1 MKTHEFKKRST
12 HTIPTP
18 EIKANMNLSSKK
30 RPTPS
35 LFAALT
41 AGIALAA
48 IVVTGCSSMGQP
60 ASASFASVQ
69 FSGKSAKEIRD
80 TTMAVFREESFR
92 VFIADS
98 GQLVFDREG
107 SRANAVARN
116 GLVAAQAGSVTVV
129 RVRADV
135 VELAPA
141 THRLH
146 CQAYMVTDADD
157 AFFEQEDRL
166 ANFRSGPYQKLLDE
180 VARRLK

>member
-1 MKTHEFKKRST
+1 MKTHEFKNRNT
-12 HTIPTP
+12 HTIAMP
-18 EIKANMNLSSKK
+18 EIKANMNLPLKK

-41 AGIALAA
+41 AAA
-48 IVVTGCSSMGQP
+48 IVVTGCSSMGKP

-69 FSGKSAKEIRD
+69 LSGKSAKEIRD
-80 TTMAVFREESFR
+80 TTTAVFREEGFS

-107 SRANAVARN
+107 SRANTLARN
-116 GLVAAQAGSVTVV
+116 GLVAAQAGAVTVV

-141 THRLH
+141 THRLQ